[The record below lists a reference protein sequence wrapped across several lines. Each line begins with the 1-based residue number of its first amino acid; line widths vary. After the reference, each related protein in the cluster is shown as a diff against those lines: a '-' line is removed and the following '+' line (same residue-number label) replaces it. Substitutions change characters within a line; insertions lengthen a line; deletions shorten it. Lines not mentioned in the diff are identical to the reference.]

1 MTMLQQ
7 ANAHL
12 VISSIEAHKQ
22 AEQAETT
29 KIRMDYLAHHDI
41 LTGLPNRMLLQDR
54 LGQAIELARR
64 QSRQL
69 AVMFLDLDRFKD
81 INDSLGHAV
90 GDRLL
95 QSVAQCMICL
105 LYTSPSPRD
114 RTRSRM

>member
-54 LGQAIELARR
+54 LGQAICY
-64 QSRQL
+64 SRWHN
-69 AVMFLDLDRFKD
+69 A
-81 INDSLGHAV
+81 
-90 GDRLL
+90 
-95 QSVAQCMICL
+95 
-105 LYTSPSPRD
+105 
-114 RTRSRM
+114 